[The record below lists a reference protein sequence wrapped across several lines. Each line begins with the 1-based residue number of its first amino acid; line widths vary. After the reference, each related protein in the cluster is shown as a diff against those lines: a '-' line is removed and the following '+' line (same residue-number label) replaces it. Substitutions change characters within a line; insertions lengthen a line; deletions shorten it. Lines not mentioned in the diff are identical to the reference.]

1 MTPIK
6 LLEKHLRDMERDISK
21 SEESFKDGKIGKRT
35 YELQYSNIMPRIID
49 YRKAIEILKKE
60 FLW

>member
-35 YELQYSNIMPRIID
+35 YELHYSNIMPRIID